1 MEHIIQELI
10 ALTYARRDWRGDEDY
25 QAAVQPLEEQLE
37 KKLAGLNLPLEIC
50 WDDRLEQYGLF
61 PRDILFP
68 GNSKD

>member
-1 MEHIIQELI
+1 MEQIIQELI
-10 ALTYARRDWRGDEDY
+10 ALTYARREWRGDEDY
-25 QAAVQPLEEQLE
+25 QDITRPAEDEIE
-37 KKLAGLNLPLEIC
+37 KKLAELNLPLEVC